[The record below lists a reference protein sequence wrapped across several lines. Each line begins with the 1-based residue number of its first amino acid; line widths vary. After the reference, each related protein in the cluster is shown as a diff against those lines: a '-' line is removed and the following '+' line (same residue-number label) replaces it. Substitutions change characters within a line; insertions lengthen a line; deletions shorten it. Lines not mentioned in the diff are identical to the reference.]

1 MVLRHRALGGD
12 EIMDIIVII
21 TKTKIKPSFLVP
33 YGEREQEDTIC
44 GQVVITAEISWH
56 LNLGL
61 AFRTE
66 ELNSVFSK
74 PDAYG
79 IVLQQP
85 N

>member
-1 MVLRHRALGGD
+1 M
-12 EIMDIIVII
+12 E
-21 TKTKIKPSFLVP
+21 K
-33 YGEREQEDTIC
+33 EQEDTIC
-44 GQVVITAEISWH
+44 GQVLITPEISWH

-79 IVLQQP
+79 IVLQ
-85 N
+85 